1 MRKERNT
8 DVTQKE
14 NFDSDSD
21 AAANADIDDVLQ
33 SLPSA
38 LAISWGYVKQQ
49 KRGPKG
55 ELSIKMIVDAAI
67 AIADKDGLSAVSM
80 NRVAQS
86 LGYSAM
92 SLYRYIQS
100 KEDLILLM
108 QEAVCAYDVP
118 PISED
123 EDWREGLRDFVRV
136 TASVFCAHP
145 WFGDIPV
152 SGVPMTPNHLQI
164 VDWALRS
171 LRNMPFNDYE
181 KMSFVLLVSSYA
193 RSVGLIQR
201 DMILAVRAGKT
212 PEAFSGLSYT
222 GALKQLVTAD
232 AYPDL
237 HPVVESGVYTGENEV
252 ENTVGNDFDF
262 GLERILDGI
271 QVYLERKR
279 L

>member
-1 MRKERNT
+1 MRKEN
-8 DVTQKE
+8 
-14 NFDSDSD
+14 
-21 AAANADIDDVLQ
+21 NADLTQNENVHTDSTADTDNDEVLQ
-33 SLPSA
+33 SLPNA

-108 QEAVCAYDVP
+108 QEAVCAYDVLP
-118 PISED
+118 STGD
-123 EDWREGLRDFVRV
+123 EDWREGLREFVRV
-136 TASVFCAHP
+136 TASVFCEHP

-152 SGVPMTPNHLQI
+152 SGVPMTPNHLRI

-171 LRNMPFNDYE
+171 LRNMPVNDFE

-193 RSVGLIQR
+193 RSIGLIQR
-201 DMILAVRAGKT
+201 DLILAVRAGKS

-222 GALKQLVTAD
+222 GALKQLVTAE

-237 HPVVESGVYTGENEV
+237 YPIVASGAYTGENEV

-271 QVYLERKR
+271 QAFLDRKQQ
-279 L
+279 